1 MNSTVGNRSPEQL
14 CNVQYVSYVDI
25 SKKNS
30 QKAVPLIIIPL
41 MILPIKKSVLHA
53 AAL

>member
-14 CNVQYVSYVDI
+14 CTVQYVSSVDI
-25 SKKNS
+25 STKNR
-30 QKAVPLIIIPL
+30 QKAVPLIIILL
-41 MILPIKKSVLHA
+41 MILPIKKSVVHA

>member
-1 MNSTVGNRSPEQL
+1 MHGPVCVLCGYINEEQ
-14 CNVQYVSYVDI
+14 
-25 SKKNS
+25 

-41 MILPIKKSVLHA
+41 MILPIKKSVVHA